1 MNRILITIF
10 LFIAFS
16 FCYSQNQNLIGK
28 WILVK
33 TMFND
38 GRNIEINNPN
48 YSTKLIYTIKPK
60 SIKINN
66 QNFDATF
73 SSEQIKTQFRKINFL
88 IKEKYLIAQDEG
100 DNKTSYFLKVDDF
113 IQKYPEFSLKEIEKN
128 GQTLYLDNDLSGYE
142 FNNEL
147 SFEEYISK
155 NTKDRDSKDFIN
167 LNFQV
172 EFVLTKDNKIQDIK
186 VLNSID
192 NSFDNEYIN
201 ALKKSEKFFQ
211 NLTGKN
217 LLIRDEINQLKWAN
231 DLSDKDEKKLYQI
244 RAKGLEFYR
253 NNKFEKAIEQFLQ
266 VESLDIKNNRFKTL
280 IKECLLDLGISYLAI
295 GQNEN
300 ACKTFER
307 IGDKT
312 DFEIRNYLIDFCEKK

>member
-1 MNRILITIF
+1 
-10 LFIAFS
+10 
-16 FCYSQNQNLIGK
+16 
-28 WILVK
+28 
-33 TMFND
+33 MFND

-113 IQKYPEFSLKEIEKN
+113 IQKNPEFSLKEIEKN
-128 GQTLYLDNDLSGYE
+128 GQALYLDNDLSAYE

-155 NTKDRDSKDFIN
+155 NTKHRDSKDFKN

-172 EFVLTKDNKIQDIK
+172 EFVLTKDNKLQDIK

-201 ALKKSEKFFQ
+201 ALKKSEKYFQ

-231 DLSDKDEKKLYQI
+231 DLSDKDEKKLYQY